1 MKSGLLYGL
10 FFMFFLLAV
19 SSGHSETNRA
29 SESIQSC
36 QQIVNHQS
44 IIPTVGISAEKLLP
58 ALILLKVI
66 GNVSETSNIH
76 FSTATL
82 RQLQAKFTLT
92 KTQRKAP
99 HIAIQFYTSETD
111 DSLHLA

>member
-19 SSGHSETNRA
+19 SSEHSDTNRA

-44 IIPTVGISAEKLLP
+44 IIPTAGISAEKLLP
-58 ALILLKVI
+58 ALIFLKVI
-66 GNVSETSNIH
+66 SNFTGTSNIH
-76 FSTATL
+76 FSTATI
-82 RQLQAKFTLT
+82 RQFQAKFTLN

-99 HIAIQFYTSETD
+99 HTVIQFYTSETD
-111 DSLHLA
+111 DTHHLA